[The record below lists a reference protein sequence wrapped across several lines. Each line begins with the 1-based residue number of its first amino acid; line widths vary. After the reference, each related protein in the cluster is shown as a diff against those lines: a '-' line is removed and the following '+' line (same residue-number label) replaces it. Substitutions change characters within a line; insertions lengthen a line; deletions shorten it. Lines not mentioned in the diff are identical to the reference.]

1 MEDEDLNTLLIKVQ
15 LPSSYNIDGK
25 FLLSV
30 VESLNDRL
38 IPVNE
43 IQVNNTIV
51 FDGKTGFHTDN
62 IK

>member
-1 MEDEDLNTLLIKVQ
+1 MEDKNLNTILIKVQ
-15 LPSSYNIDGK
+15 LSPDYNIDGK

-43 IQVNNTIV
+43 IQLNNTVV

>member
-1 MEDEDLNTLLIKVQ
+1 MEDKDLNTILVKVQ
-15 LPSSYNIDGK
+15 LPSDYNIDGK

-38 IPVNE
+38 IPVSE
-43 IQVNNTIV
+43 IQLNDTVV
-51 FDGKTGFHTDN
+51 FDGKTGFHVND